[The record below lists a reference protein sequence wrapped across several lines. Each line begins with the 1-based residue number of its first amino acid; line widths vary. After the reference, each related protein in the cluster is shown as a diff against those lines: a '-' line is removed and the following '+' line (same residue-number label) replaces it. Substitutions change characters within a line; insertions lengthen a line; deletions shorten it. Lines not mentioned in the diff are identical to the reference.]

1 MMQRPVTVAD
11 LERGGSRDRA
21 GDVGLSLAARLLEVE
36 LLGQPG
42 CDRRRQRT
50 AGAVQIFGFDA
61 LGRKA
66 DDVALPDQ
74 KIDTVVARAVP
85 ALYQDIAGAE
95 RQQLARLD
103 FHFLLVARR

>member
-1 MMQRPVTVAD
+1 MSAV
-11 LERGGSRDRA
+11 GSRDRA
-21 GDVGLSLAARLLEVE
+21 GDVGLGLAARLLEVE
-36 LLGQPG
+36 PLGQPG

-74 KIDTVVARAVP
+74 KIDTVVARAVA
-85 ALYQDIAGAE
+85 ALDQDIAGAE